1 MKKFFS
7 NFGQV
12 DKIFLWITVTL
23 VVVGLF
29 VFLSASFSA
38 FANID
43 KFKGILFNQL
53 VLGLVGGIILLLIT
67 MRIPLE
73 YYKKYSL
80 WLYVLG
86 VICLLLV
93 FIPGI
98 GISHGGAKRWVS
110 VLGFSFQ
117 PVELAKYVTIIYIA
131 AWLSFA
137 KQKIQTITQGLI
149 PFMVMIGIVGVLL
162 LAQPDTDSFMI
173 IGIAAG
179 VMYFVSGARLR
190 DIGIMF
196 LMALVAGGALI
207 AMRPYLLSRIQVFLD
222 PSRDALGSSYQ
233 VQQQLIAVGSGQL
246 TGRGFGQSIQKFKY
260 LPEPLGDSIFSV
272 VGEEFGFIG
281 SVVIIIVYLLFF
293 LRGVMIAMRTKDT
306 FAKLLVLGIICL
318 ITFQSYLNIAS
329 SIAVFPLG
337 GLPLIFMSHGGT
349 ALAFALGAV
358 GIVLGISRNAQA
370 PKPVAAAAVTRIKK

>member
-1 MKKFFS
+1 MKKFLSIFT
-7 NFGQV
+7 QV
-12 DKIFLWITVTL
+12 DKIFLWIAALL

-38 FANID
+38 FGNIE

-53 VLGLVGGIILLLIT
+53 ILGLLGGLVLMVIT
-67 MRIPLE
+67 IRIPLE

-86 VICLLLV
+86 VVCLLLV
-93 FIPGI
+93 FIPGV
-98 GISHGGAKRWVS
+98 GITYGGAKRWVS

-131 AWLSFA
+131 AWLAYA
-137 KQKIQTITQGLI
+137 KQRIQTITQGLI

-162 LAQPDTDSFMI
+162 LLQPDTDSFLI
-173 IGIAAG
+173 IAVAATT
-179 VMYFVSGARLR
+179 MYFVSGARWR
-190 DIGIMF
+190 DIGIM
-196 LMALVAGGALI
+196 LLAGIIAGGALI

-281 SVVIIIVYLLFF
+281 SLVIIIMYLLFF
-293 LRGVMIAMRTKDT
+293 LRGIMIAMRVKDL
-306 FAKLLVLGIICL
+306 FAKLLVVGIICL
-318 ITFQSYLNIAS
+318 IVFQSYLNIAS
-329 SIAVFPLG
+329 NIAVFPLG

-349 ALAFALGAV
+349 ALAFALAAV
-358 GIVLGISRNAQA
+358 GIVLGISRTAQS
-370 PKPVAAAAVTRIKK
+370 PKPVAAPVSRIKK

>member
-1 MKKFFS
+1 MKKFFN
-7 NFGQV
+7 NFAQV
-12 DKIFLWITVTL
+12 DKIFLWITAAL

-29 VFLSASFSA
+29 VFLSASFSVFGNA
-38 FANID
+38 D

-53 VLGLVGGIILLLIT
+53 ILGLLGGAVLLLVT
-67 MRIPLE
+67 MRIPIE
-73 YYKKYSL
+73 FYKKYSL

-93 FIPGI
+93 FIPGV
-98 GISHGGAKRWVS
+98 GTSYGGAKRWVS

-131 AWLSFA
+131 AWLSYA
-137 KQKIQTITQGLI
+137 KQRIQTITQGLI
-149 PFMVMIGIVGVLL
+149 PFMVMIGIVGALL
-162 LAQPDTDSFMI
+162 LLQPDTDSFLI
-173 IGIAAG
+173 IAAAATT
-179 VMYFVSGARLR
+179 MYFVSGARWR

-196 LMALVAGGALI
+196 LAGVVAGGPLI

-281 SVVIIIVYLLFF
+281 SLVIIIMYLLFF
-293 LRGVMIAMRTKDT
+293 LRGIMIAMRVKDS
-306 FAKLLVLGIICL
+306 FAKLLTIGIVCL
-318 ITFQSYLNIAS
+318 IVFQSYLNIAS
-329 SIAVFPLG
+329 NIAVFPLG

-358 GIVLGISRNAQA
+358 GIVLGISRGAQA
-370 PKPVAAAAVTRIKK
+370 PKPTAAPVSRIKK